1 MHVDSSIS
9 RFRALR
15 GLVFSGLGLGLAVS
29 VAPSAALAQWQPERP
44 IEFVIQTSPGGGSDI
59 YARMWIS
66 IIEKYDLSP
75 VPVTPVNMPGGAG
88 AVALTYL
95 ASKAGD
101 PHFMSPTLNSVVTTS
116 LQQEIPVM
124 YPSEDLTPIALLA
137 IDPFLLW
144 VTAGTYADWASFQA
158 ACQAD
163 RLTGT
168 GTGARTEDEI
178 QIGLIQQAGGCQP
191 FRYVP
196 ASGGGEVA
204 ASVAGGQMAF
214 SVNQPAEAMPHVPDR
229 LKPIVAFAEERF
241 DAFADVPTHWELGV
255 GADNDNEYAAL
266 LDLNTGLHQMRGII
280 GPPDMPPEA
289 VAWYENL
296 WRQVFDSPEWQEFMA
311 ETAQVGVFM
320 GAEEYRAWLKTFE
333 DNHVRVMR
341 DVFAWEL
348 RPDLRARQN

>member
-1 MHVDSSIS
+1 M
-9 RFRALR
+9 RELPFRA
-15 GLVFSGLGLGLAVS
+15 GLGLAFGFAVS
-29 VAPSAALAQWQPERP
+29 AGVLLAPSSASAQWQPTRP

-59 YARMWIS
+59 YARLWIG
-66 IIEKYDLSP
+66 IIQKYNLSP
-75 VPVTPVNMPGGAG
+75 VPITPVNMPGGAG
-88 AVALTYL
+88 AVTLAYL

-116 LQQEIPVM
+116 LQQQIPVM
-124 YPSEDLTPIALLA
+124 YPSEDLTPIALMA

-144 VTAGTYADWASFQA
+144 VTTGSYADWAAFRT

-178 QIGLIQQAGGCQP
+178 QINLIQQAAGCQP

-214 SVNQPAEAMPHVPDR
+214 NVNQPSEALPHYPDR
-229 LKPIVAFAEERF
+229 LTPIVAFAQDRF
-241 DAFADVPTHWELGV
+241 EAFGEVPTHWELNIGT
-255 GADNDNEYAAL
+255 DNGYAEL
-266 LDLNTGLHQMRGII
+266 LDLETGLHQMRGII

-289 VAWYENL
+289 VAWYEDL
-296 WRQVFDSPEWQEFMA
+296 WRKVFETSDWQEFMA
-311 ETAQVGVFM
+311 QGAQVPIFM
-320 GAEEYRAWLKTFE
+320 GAEDYTAWLTTFE
-333 DNHVRVMR
+333 NNHVRLMR
-341 DVFAWEL
+341 EVFQWEL
-348 RPDLRARQN
+348 RPDLRVRASN